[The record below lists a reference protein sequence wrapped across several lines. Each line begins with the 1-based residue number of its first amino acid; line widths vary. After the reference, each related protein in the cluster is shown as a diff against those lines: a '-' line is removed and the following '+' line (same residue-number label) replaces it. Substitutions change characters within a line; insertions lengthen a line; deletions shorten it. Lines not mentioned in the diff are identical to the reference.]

1 MKKMIRQYLDGNHQ
15 LVIRDL
21 ARLKRKIKLYKRY
34 YKEKI
39 YKFITFYNWRKSTL
53 CYPKSLQLPL
63 TNRCNLDCVM
73 CNIQSK
79 EYKKEIPLVE
89 FKKLLENSLFKEIIS
104 VGLNG
109 GEPFLVKDIVERV
122 KILINKLPK
131 LKTIYIISNGVLKK
145 IIEERLPEIKKCCDD
160 KNIKLV
166 ISISIDGINDVH
178 DLVRAQNGTFE
189 KAVNTI
195 NMIQEDEK
203 KYCHY
208 LNIICTVSKY
218 NVYSL
223 NELENFAKLQKWNIS
238 YNIATEHERLN
249 NDNKYDGFS
258 LQTDEKAKAMARE
271 FFFKKFQETLSQVY
285 YAIFRFLED
294 DNPVRVCGCGYLK
307 SGITITPEGE
317 VCYCATH
324 SKAIGSIYN
333 KESLKDIYFSNE
345 KYNNSLKKEYCKKCS
360 HYIMENL
367 DSKEYKNY
375 IRLCLSQYQKYKL

>member
-1 MKKMIRQYLDGNHQ
+1 MKEVIRQYLDENHQ

-21 ARLKRKIKLYKRY
+21 ARLKRMTKLYKKY

-39 YKFITFYNWRKSTL
+39 YKFITFYDWRKSRL

-73 CNIQSK
+73 CNIQAK
-79 EYKKEIPLVE
+79 EFKKEIPIDKFE
-89 FKKLLENSLFKEIIS
+89 TLLEDSIFKEIIS

-109 GEPFLVKDIVERV
+109 GEPFLVKDIIERV
-122 KILINKLPK
+122 KILINKLKK
-131 LKTIYIISNGVLKK
+131 LKTIYIISNGVLTKT
-145 IIEERLPEIKKCCDD
+145 IEERLPEIKRYCDE

-178 DLVRAQNGTFE
+178 DIVRAQNGTFE

-195 NMIQEDEK
+195 SMIQKDEN

-208 LNIICTVSKY
+208 LNIICTVSKF

-223 NELENFAKLQKWNIS
+223 NELENFAKQQKWNIS
-238 YNIATEHERLN
+238 YNIATEHERLK
-249 NDNKYDGFS
+249 NDSKYNDFS
-258 LQTDEKAKAMARE
+258 LQTDEKAKSMARE
-271 FFFKKFQETLSQVY
+271 FFFKKFQETQSQIY
-285 YAIFRFLED
+285 YAIFRYLDYET
-294 DNPVRVCGCGYLK
+294 PVRVCGCGYLK

-324 SKAIGSIYN
+324 SKAIGSIYD
-333 KESLKDIYFSNE
+333 KKSIKDIYFSND

-367 DSKEYKNY
+367 DSKEYKNF
-375 IRLCLSQYQKYKL
+375 IRQCLSQYHKYKL